1 MFYLLITK
9 ISFFKVWVE
18 VQTLS
23 KNLDKKKKGNGK
35 GILERGRV
43 AYYTYNFNFTN
54 EISFALFHF
63 YNLPRKLGGGLHFNS
78 HFICKFKNNVCCE
91 NLEKGGGGGS
101 SPSKPL
107 PDDTCL
113 VADFDG

>member
-1 MFYLLITK
+1 MFYLLNTK

-63 YNLPRKLGGGLHFNS
+63 YNLPRKLGGGGAPF
-78 HFICKFKNNVCCE
+78 
-91 NLEKGGGGGS
+91 
-101 SPSKPL
+101 
-107 PDDTCL
+107 
-113 VADFDG
+113 

>member
-54 EISFALFHF
+54 EISFALFYF
-63 YNLPRKLGGGLHFNS
+63 YNLPRKLW
-78 HFICKFKNNVCCE
+78 
-91 NLEKGGGGGS
+91 GGS
-101 SPSKPL
+101 ILIHILYVNLRIMFAAKIWRREGAGVPRPPNPSPMIR
-107 PDDTCL
+107 
-113 VADFDG
+113 AW

>member
-1 MFYLLITK
+1 MFYLLFTK
-9 ISFFKVWVE
+9 ISFFKVWLE

-35 GILERGRV
+35 GILERGAGV

-63 YNLPRKLGGGLHFNS
+63 YNLPRKLGGGSILIH
-78 HFICKFKNNVCCE
+78 ILYV
-91 NLEKGGGGGS
+91 NLRIMFAAKIWRREGAGVPRPPNP
-101 SPSKPL
+101 SPIIR
-107 PDDTCL
+107 
-113 VADFDG
+113 AW